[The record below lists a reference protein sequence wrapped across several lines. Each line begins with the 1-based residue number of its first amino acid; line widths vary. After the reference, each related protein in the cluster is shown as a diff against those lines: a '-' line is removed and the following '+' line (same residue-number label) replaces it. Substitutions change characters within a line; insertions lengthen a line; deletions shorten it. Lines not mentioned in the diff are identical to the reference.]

1 MNDRK
6 QHPLKKAAPGIVKSP
21 PPVGS
26 SNTGREVPDPLLL
39 EIKYLSTLHE
49 NILLKMLHSKWLQAF
64 KLTGEGKWH
73 LQWSAHGARRAA
85 RLREIIKRYH
95 LTKDDLFPVGFTLL
109 ARDAKMAA
117 QVPGLPA
124 TVLDF
129 WRNCCN
135 EIDLANSLEAGA
147 IFVHILAS
155 DDGRNGKP

>member
-6 QHPLKKAAPGIVKSP
+6 QRSFKKATAGTMRSP
-21 PPVGS
+21 PSIGS
-26 SNTGREVPDPLLL
+26 PNTGRVIPDPLLL

-64 KLTGEGKWH
+64 KLTSKGKWR
-73 LQWSAHGARRAA
+73 LEWSARGAQLAA
-85 RLREIIKRYH
+85 RLREIIKLYH
-95 LTKDDLFPVGFTLL
+95 LTEDDLFPVGFTLL
-109 ARDAKMAA
+109 ARDAKMAE
-117 QVPGLPA
+117 QVPTLPT

-147 IFVHILAS
+147 IFVQILAS
-155 DDGRNGKP
+155 DDGRNWE